1 MKKISSRIIFF
12 LAVIAPLDRAKINFQ
27 VSKSRFSYKALF
39 LFLSDNVK
47 TTGFLSLWR
56 GNLANMIRVMP
67 SASIN
72 FTAHEQWKRVL
83 GVDINQ

>member
-1 MKKISSRIIFF
+1 MKILCFK
-12 LAVIAPLDRAKINFQ
+12 
-27 VSKSRFSYKALF
+27 VSHSRFSYKALAK
-39 LFLSDNVK
+39 FLSASVNEN
-47 TTGFLSLWR
+47 GFLSLWR

-83 GVDINQ
+83 RVDTDNQ